1 MSITNIGS
9 YYTNL
14 IEPRV
19 PQTVFV
25 KPNPA
30 LTNALGT
37 GSTTTPQIVPMAG
50 VFGAGSVIT
59 NVQLAGANPN
69 NATFMVGVSGNN
81 AALTGNLIILGT
93 YNGVQTPGTAGFGV
107 TLAQD
112 SWLIVNS
119 TGGVANTLAVS
130 NLNLAVTYLS

>member
-1 MSITNIGS
+1 MSIYNLGS

-19 PQTVFV
+19 AQTVFV
-25 KPNPA
+25 QPNPA
-30 LTNALGT
+30 LTSVLGT
-37 GSTTTPQIVPMAG
+37 SANQYVPMAG

-69 NATFMVGVSGNN
+69 NATFMVGVSGLD
-81 AALTGNLIILGT
+81 AGLTGNLIILGT
-93 YNGVQTPGTAGFGV
+93 ANGVQIPGTAAGLGV

-112 SWLIVNS
+112 SWLTVVS
-119 TGGVANTLAVS
+119 SGTAAGTLAA
-130 NLNLAVTYLS
+130 NQLNLCVTYLS

>member
-9 YYTNL
+9 YFTNL

-30 LTNALGT
+30 LTGNIGSGT
-37 GSTTTPQIVPMAG
+37 NLTPVMAG

-59 NVQLAGANPN
+59 NVQLVGANPN

-81 AALTGNLIILGT
+81 TSFTGNLIVLGT
-93 YNGVQTPGTAGFGV
+93 GNGVQAPGTYAGLGV

-112 SWLIVNS
+112 SWLIINS
-119 TGGVANTLAVS
+119 TGGGSNTLAAT